1 MVTISNIVNDILNR
15 QVFIRECIDRD
26 IVSYNKL
33 ALNLKPEIEAELGK
47 KVKLNSVTMALRRHS
62 EKTEKKPV
70 KPAFNY
76 TIENIKT
83 NIYYVVYEESS
94 TLLYNI
100 QNLYP
105 IIDFKKGGM
114 LNIIQGNFE
123 VAIIINKKYKKQLD
137 ELMENEKELEA
148 IDDIVSISLT
158 YPDGFIYTPG
168 ILYDISGFLAWEN
181 INVIDIILTKMELN
195 LIVKKDD
202 LMRVY
207 KTLGK
212 FAENGNKIIKDKTC
226 LSEISS

>member
-1 MVTISNIVNDILNR
+1 MCNLLQNGKGEYYMVTISNIVNDILNR

-62 EKTEKKPV
+62 EKIDKKPV

-158 YPDGFIYTPG
+158 YPDGYLHTRNP
-168 ILYDISGFLAWEN
+168 
-181 INVIDIILTKMELN
+181 V
-195 LIVKKDD
+195 
-202 LMRVY
+202 
-207 KTLGK
+207 
-212 FAENGNKIIKDKTC
+212 
-226 LSEISS
+226 